1 MDKGPESALGF
12 RLMVLTIKLRDLFSR
27 PTNMLAESGVETGDC
42 VLDYG
47 CGPGSYV
54 PYAARMVG
62 DSGRVYA
69 LDIHPLAVKNVKALA
84 SKRRLENVE
93 TILSDC
99 NTGLPDESV
108 DLVLLY
114 DVFHDLEDPESVL
127 KELHRVLK
135 PGGVLSFSDHH
146 MKDDEILSRV
156 TCGSLF
162 GLSGRSKRV
171 HNFKKEEERP

>member
-1 MDKGPESALGF
+1 
-12 RLMVLTIKLRDLFSR
+12 MVLTIKLRDLFSR
-27 PTNMLAESGVETGDC
+27 PTNMVVEAGIQKGDC

-47 CGPGSYV
+47 CGPGSYM

-62 DSGRVYA
+62 DTEKVYA
-69 LDIHPLAVKNVKALA
+69 LDIHPLAVKSVRAVA
-84 SKRRLENVE
+84 SKGRLENVE

-99 NTGLPDESV
+99 DTGLPDQSV

-114 DVFHDLEDPESVL
+114 DVFHDLEDPENVL

-135 PGGVLSFSDHH
+135 PGGTLSFSDHH

-156 TCGSLF
+156 TGGSLF

-171 HNFKKEEERP
+171 HNFKREEERP